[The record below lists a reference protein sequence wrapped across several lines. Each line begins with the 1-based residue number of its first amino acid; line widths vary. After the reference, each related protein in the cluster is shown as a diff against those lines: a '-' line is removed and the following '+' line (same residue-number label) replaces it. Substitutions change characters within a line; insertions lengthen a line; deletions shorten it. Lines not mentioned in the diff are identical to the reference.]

1 MTSQGPIT
9 FHDVVASFSEEQW
22 MCLDNSQKEVYRN
35 VMKDIH
41 GTLLARGYTILNPST
56 AFHIKGRNESFVRV
70 DSHCAE
76 MESSVDGDFPDI
88 LMKIKEEPIVGETQ
102 ISQGDHC
109 VIYNPPSTFLPPK
122 SSNTALIKEE
132 EEGFSIDDYNRAGE
146 EGTSSNSAGVPGIFK
161 QEPDDGKAGEAENE
175 DHENII
181 PVIVKQEE
189 PEPGRNY
196 HNEETQPAHLSASSG
211 DPIDS
216 LIDAAILLVVLRR
229 RRRLRE
235 LEEKRSRRRY
245 QTHPLTSQRL
255 TNTLFATIYRDLRKY
270 PKRFFN
276 FTQMSVSTFDALLE
290 ILRPRL
296 SPSSTNM
303 WRSVSAEERL
313 LVTLRFLATGQSF
326 ASLHHYFQLGVS
338 TVAKVTHE
346 TCQALWEELHQV
358 VMPKPKKQL
367 WKDVEDEFWMLKD
380 FPNCIGALGCRHV
393 RLKMPPNVGSKHS
406 KNLPIVV
413 LGLVDA
419 YYRFIGIDVGAY
431 GTADNSNLFR
441 ESTMGRSLYE
451 GQLKIPPK
459 KPLPCTTE
467 PNLPHVIVADE
478 TFGLTENLMCP
489 YSGHELAPK
498 ERTFNYR
505 LSQARQVVDCAFEV
519 CTSKWRILWSE
530 MQLDV
535 ENAMKVVRACCV
547 LYNFVLE
554 RERRSSYPV
563 PRNTAQDVPVMDLQP
578 TNYAINVRNAFANF
592 FVSPEGK
599 GLFAG

>member
-196 HNEETQPAHLSASSG
+196 HNEETQPAHLSANGGGKHKTEKTGPLSVEAKKRRSG
-211 DPIDS
+211 PQVHGDILS
-216 LIDAAILLVVLRR
+216 LEEREA
-229 RRRLRE
+229 RRLRV
-235 LEEKRSRRRY
+235 LEGNIKPFLQ
-245 QTHPLTSQRL
+245 QTS
-255 TNTLFATIYRDLRKY
+255 
-270 PKRFFN
+270 
-276 FTQMSVSTFDALLE
+276 FTFEPIRTASDIKVESADVPGIKKDIQTTDWCKCGHCCQMSTVEESVCCHEISGMDYPLNDDCITLHPDFQKLCLE
-290 ILRPRL
+290 KDRL
-296 SPSSTNM
+296 DF
-303 WRSVSAEERL
+303 L
-313 LVTLRFLATGQSF
+313 YRFLGRVKRRNDIPCY
-326 ASLHHYFQLGVS
+326 LHKLRRMSYRAFVVWAHGFLDKRDCKPVPAC
-338 TVAKVTHE
+338 VVKVV
-346 TCQALWEELHQV
+346 QDLLPYPEEL
-358 VMPKPKKQL
+358 
-367 WKDVEDEFWMLKD
+367 
-380 FPNCIGALGCRHV
+380 
-393 RLKMPPNVGSKHS
+393 NVGY
-406 KNLPIVV
+406 I
-413 LGLVDA
+413 
-419 YYRFIGIDVGAY
+419 
-431 GTADNSNLFR
+431 
-441 ESTMGRSLYE
+441 
-451 GQLKIPPK
+451 KIYDYPAA
-459 KPLPCTTE
+459 
-467 PNLPHVIVADE
+467 IMA
-478 TFGLTENLMCP
+478 
-489 YSGHELAPK
+489 
-498 ERTFNYR
+498 
-505 LSQARQVVDCAFEV
+505 
-519 CTSKWRILWSE
+519 
-530 MQLDV
+530 LDH
-535 ENAMKVVRACCV
+535 
-547 LYNFVLE
+547 
-554 RERRSSYPV
+554 
-563 PRNTAQDVPVMDLQP
+563 
-578 TNYAINVRNAFANF
+578 I
-592 FVSPEGK
+592 
-599 GLFAG
+599 